1 MRQLHFMVSAL
12 AATLLMVGQRAA
24 ADSAYTV
31 DTWSTAEGLP
41 QGSVI
46 ALTQTH
52 DGYLWLG
59 TLNGLVRF
67 DGNAFT
73 PFNVNNTPG
82 LPDNRVIFLFEDS
95 RSNLW
100 AGTENAG
107 LCSLRNGVVRHFDA
121 AGTERIN
128 YAFEDAAGAVWFYS
142 AADHLFCWQN
152 DRLEARTNGLTR
164 EFVLAMF
171 DRAKHILVPAS
182 NGVVWRLQGGRV
194 ARLRNGRLEKDFGD
208 CPWPSALVPWG
219 DQQID
224 ASVKA
229 AIADR
234 DGNLVVGTFGS
245 GIYWLNHDGSWR
257 HSVSGQ
263 NTFVDLVL
271 ALGFDHEGNLWA
283 GTDGGGLYRVKKK
296 VFDAPAG
303 LSEGVA
309 KSAAED
315 GSGGLWV
322 AFNAHG
328 LAYALSNRVASFPI
342 GQESNSWSVLV
353 DRQQQVW
360 AGTRD
365 EGLFRFAGDGFQPVA
380 LPPGIGNQVLALF
393 QDRQGTLWVGG
404 DNGLASFDGRDWRA
418 FSHADGL
425 PAAAVRA
432 LAEDLAGNLWIGT
445 ERGLCRLYAGKI
457 SAVDAPVRDISCL
470 LAGKGDVLWAG
481 TSGHGLARLAQG
493 RWTVCSA
500 RDGLAADDI
509 GYLIEDQYTN
519 LWIGSFEGLLRVPGA
534 ALAEFAADPTLKIS
548 CRTFLTREC
557 SAGAQPAAIQTR
569 DGRLLFPTIEGLVE
583 VNPADLR
590 SDTNPPPVVIESV
603 LVDRVPQPGNALSCV
618 WPQAIVLQPENE
630 QLEIHFTALIFSAP
644 KGARFGAQFR
654 YQLEGRDKKTIDI
667 GAERVARFGRLAPGN
682 YTFHVSA
689 CNEDGYW
696 NNAGASLAIV
706 VEPPFWRQ
714 PWFVTAAVLLFLA
727 ALAGTIYLISTAKL
741 RRQLRLAQQK
751 EMIERE
757 RARIARDL
765 HDQLGANL
773 TQITLLGEMA
783 EADKDLPAEIE
794 QHANRFA
801 SPRAKPPAPSMK
813 SSGPSIPPTTLG
825 EPGQLRLQIRAG
837 LFRAWPA

>member
-1 MRQLHFMVSAL
+1 
-12 AATLLMVGQRAA
+12 
-24 ADSAYTV
+24 
-31 DTWSTAEGLP
+31 
-41 QGSVI
+41 
-46 ALTQTH
+46 
-52 DGYLWLG
+52 
-59 TLNGLVRF
+59 
-67 DGNAFT
+67 
-73 PFNVNNTPG
+73 
-82 LPDNRVIFLFEDS
+82 
-95 RSNLW
+95 
-100 AGTENAG
+100 
-107 LCSLRNGVVRHFDA
+107 
-121 AGTERIN
+121 
-128 YAFEDAAGAVWFYS
+128 
-142 AADHLFCWQN
+142 
-152 DRLEARTNGLTR
+152 
-164 EFVLAMF
+164 
-171 DRAKHILVPAS
+171 
-182 NGVVWRLQGGRV
+182 V

-245 GIYWLNHDGSWR
+245 GIYWLNHDGWWR

-751 EMIERE
+751 ELIERE

-794 QHANRFA
+794 QHAVQICATARETTRSLDEIVWAVNPSNDTLESLANYACKYAQDYFA
-801 SPRAKPPAPSMK
+801 MAGVSYRAELPP
-813 SSGPSIPPTTLG
+813 GLPPTPILPEVRHNVFLAYKEAVNNVVKHAHATEAHVGLRLEPDGFILSVSDNGRGLG
-825 EPGQLRLQIRAG
+825 DLSQKQLRNGLKNMRRRLADIQGQFDIAPGPAGGTVVKLTVPLRA
-837 LFRAWPA
+837 FEEKR